1 MTNVPYTHRL
11 ATPEDAKSI
20 APLMSAFAQERESVD
35 PSMLLKPNYD
45 FEQYVAYQ
53 LSKPLSYCWVLEYND
68 GETELKTI
76 VGFFFTYTYD
86 ETPPASL
93 PEELRQ
99 YQQLEN
105 PFQPRRVGSVL
116 GLYVQPKH
124 RKPDAIAQRA
134 GWHIAQLIEAG
145 IQTAENLKV
154 TDIDVLVSAEQT
166 GIHALLERLGFHK
179 AAVQY
184 TRHYQIPTDG
194 ELPSLHPPH
203 PELAEITPPA
213 PSAIP
218 LRDPNTNELIR
229 KPNGEPVFLMPLR
242 DEEGELI
249 LTSDNLPIYPT
260 PLRDPEKNDWVF
272 DAAGELV
279 TCPILQDRTGEI
291 VEYRGIPQFCPP
303 AYEAAA
309 GGIRLQRDAQGNYV
323 FCAVE
328 RDNSGKIVRSPD
340 GLPIFKQ
347 PLLV

>member
-1 MTNVPYTHRL
+1 MPYTHRL

-20 APLMSAFAQERESVD
+20 APLMTAFAQERESVD

-68 GETELKTI
+68 GEPESKTI

-99 YQQLEN
+99 HQQLEN

-116 GLYVQPKH
+116 GLYVQPNH
-124 RKPDAIAQRA
+124 RKQYA
-134 GWHIAQLIEAG
+134 IAQLIEAG

-166 GIHALLERLGFHK
+166 GIHALLEKLGFHK
-179 AAVQY
+179 AAVQF
-184 TRHYQIPTDG
+184 TRHYEIATDG

-203 PELAEITPPA
+203 PELPEIAALA

-218 LRDPNTNELIR
+218 LRNLETNELIR
-229 KPNGEPVFLMPLR
+229 NSNGEPVFLMPLR
-242 DEEGELI
+242 DEKGELI

-279 TCPILQDRTGEI
+279 TCPILQDETGEI

-309 GGIRLQRDAQGNYV
+309 RGIRLQRDAQGNYV
-323 FCAVE
+323 FCPVE
-328 RDNSGKIVRSPD
+328 RDNSGKIVRNLD